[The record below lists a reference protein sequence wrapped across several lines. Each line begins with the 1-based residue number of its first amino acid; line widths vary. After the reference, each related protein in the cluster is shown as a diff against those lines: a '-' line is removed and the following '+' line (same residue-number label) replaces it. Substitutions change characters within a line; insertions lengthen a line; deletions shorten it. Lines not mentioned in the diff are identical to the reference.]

1 MGRKTPEASSF
12 VTSNKTLSLLL
23 FLFVFILNSCSFA
36 ANIHALKISTSPNA
50 PVEIDYQTF
59 CALYKEYWPKV
70 IRYAKELAK
79 DDALAEDI
87 LQRVF
92 ISLWERR
99 GQLTIAC
106 VEAYLKRAVKFAVLA
121 ELKKQLYTRE
131 GLTESADVME
141 FHAHELPDAS
151 LCYRELTQTLGT
163 ITAVLPK
170 RNQKMFQL
178 RYTEGMDNR
187 QIAAIME
194 VSEKTIRNQL
204 SLSLKLVRK
213 RLRRVGYFLL

>member
-1 MGRKTPEASSF
+1 MLSESSA
-12 VTSNKTLSLLL
+12 LL

-36 ANIHALKISTSPNA
+36 ANTYALKRSTSPKA
-50 PVEIDYQTF
+50 PLEIDYQTF

-70 IRYAKELAK
+70 IRYAKELTK

-99 GQLTIAC
+99 EQLTIAC

-121 ELKKQLYTRE
+121 ELKKKLYAKE
-131 GLTESADVME
+131 DLTESADVVE
-141 FHAHELPDAS
+141 LHANELPDAR
-151 LCYRELTQTLGT
+151 LCYRELTDMLGT

-170 RNQKMFQL
+170 KNQEMFQL
-178 RYTEGMDNR
+178 RYTEGLDNR
-187 QIAAIME
+187 QIAEVLE